1 LNPAWSVIVFTTLAG
16 AAQGLVV
23 VLALATLCGLA
34 MSPVFVGSAL
44 WLALAMLVLGL
55 GASFL
60 HLGRPA
66 RAWRAAAMWRT
77 SWLSREV
84 IVLPAF
90 TAVVA
95 LWALC
100 TARGSAAPW
109 PLALAAL
116 LLAALLWWCT
126 AMIYACLRFIQ
137 EWAHALTLVNY
148 SLIGL
153 ASGAVLAAAL
163 ACVLGD
169 DAVLR
174 VLLPS
179 ALLATAAAA
188 GTRMLALRRNARLK
202 PKSTLQSA
210 TGMRSAHLAQMS
222 MGMTGGAFALRE
234 FFHGR
239 SARALRHVK
248 WLFLLC
254 AFALPALLLL
264 LALAGGPRALV
275 LLAAAL
281 QAPGLLAERWFFFAQ
296 ARHPQN
302 LYYQAVS

>member
-1 LNPAWSVIVFTTLAG
+1 MNPAWSVIVFTTVAG

-23 VLALATLCGLA
+23 VLALLRLGGRPTT
-34 MSPVFVGSAL
+34 PVFVASAL
-44 WLALAMLVLGL
+44 WLALAMLVLAL
-55 GASFL
+55 AASFL

-90 TAVVA
+90 AAVVA

-100 TARGSAAPW
+100 AARGAAAPW

-116 LLAALLWWCT
+116 LLAVLLWWCT
-126 AMIYACLRFIQ
+126 AMIYVCLRFIQ

-148 SLIGL
+148 TLIGI

-163 ACVLGD
+163 ACALAD

-174 VLLPS
+174 AVLLP
-179 ALLATAAAA
+179 AWLATVAAAC
-188 GTRMLALRRNARLK
+188 TRVLALRRNTRLK

-210 TGMRSAHLAQMS
+210 TGIRSAHLAQMS

-239 SARALRHVK
+239 SARLLRHVK
-248 WLFLLC
+248 GLFLLC